1 MLDYKAHWEKVYAT
15 KTPEEVSWT
24 QVHPKS
30 SLKLVQDATKSKE
43 SSIIDIG
50 GGDSV
55 LADCLLA
62 DGYTDITVL
71 DISKHALDRA
81 AKRLGEKASLVNW
94 IESDIRDFTPSKTY
108 DIWHDRAVFH
118 FLTDAAEIQNYAN
131 LVAKFVKGDMIIATF
146 STDGPKRCSGL
157 DVHQYDIKSLCA
169 LFNSVFDLVESF
181 TEDHITPF
189 DTKQNFLFARFKRRQ
204 SVR

>member
-24 QVHPKS
+24 QAHPKS
-30 SLKLVQDATKSKE
+30 SLKLIQDAVKSKE

-55 LADCLLA
+55 LTDCLVA

-81 AKRLGEKASLVNW
+81 AMRLGEKASQVNW

-131 LVAKFVKGDMIIATF
+131 LVAKFVKGDMIIVTF

-169 LFNSVFDLVESF
+169 LFNSAFDLVESF

>member
-1 MLDYKAHWEKVYAT
+1 MSDYKAHWEKVYAT

-24 QVHPKS
+24 QAHPKS
-30 SLKLVQDATKSKE
+30 SLKLIQDAVKSKE

-55 LADCLLA
+55 LTDCLVA

-81 AKRLGEKASLVNW
+81 ARRLGEKASLVNW

-204 SVR
+204 S

>member
-24 QVHPKS
+24 QTHPAS
-30 SLKLVQDATKSKE
+30 SLKLIQDATKSKE

-55 LADCLLA
+55 LVDYLLV
-62 DGYTDITVL
+62 DGYTDIAVL

>member
-1 MLDYKAHWEKVYAT
+1 MSDYKAHWEKVYAT

-24 QVHPKS
+24 QIHPVS
-30 SLKLVQDATKSKE
+30 SLKLIQDAANSKE
-43 SSIIDIG
+43 SSFIDIG

-62 DGYTDITVL
+62 DGFTDITVL

-94 IESDIRDFTPSKTY
+94 IESDIRDFSPPKTY
-108 DIWHDRAVFH
+108 NIWHDRAVFH
-118 FLTDAAEIQNYAN
+118 FLTDAKDIEVYVN

-146 STDGPKRCSGL
+146 STEGPKRCSGL
-157 DVHQYDIKSLCA
+157 DVKQYDVKSLQLIFA
-169 LFNSVFDLVESF
+169 SAFDLVESF
-181 TEDHITPF
+181 TEDHTTPF

>member
-24 QVHPKS
+24 QAHPKS
-30 SLKLVQDATKSKE
+30 SLKLIQDAAKSKE

-62 DGYTDITVL
+62 DGFTDITVL

-94 IESDIRDFTPSKTY
+94 IESDIRDFSPPKTY
-108 DIWHDRAVFH
+108 NIWHDRAVFH
-118 FLTDAAEIQNYAN
+118 FLTAPEDIHRYLD
-131 LVAKFVKGDMIIATF
+131 LVSHFVTGELILATF
-146 STDGPKRCSGL
+146 SNEGPTRCSGL
-157 DVHQYDIKSLCA
+157 EVKQYDIKSLCS
-169 LFNSVFDLVESF
+169 LFDSAFDLVESF

-204 SVR
+204 SVC

>member
-1 MLDYKAHWEKVYAT
+1 MSDYKAHWEKVYAT

-24 QVHPKS
+24 QAHPKS
-30 SLKLVQDATKSKE
+30 SLKLVKDATKSKE

-94 IESDIRDFTPSKTY
+94 IESDIRDFTPLKTY

-146 STDGPKRCSGL
+146 SKDGPKRCSGL

-204 SVR
+204 S

>member
-24 QVHPKS
+24 QAHPKS
-30 SLKLVQDATKSKE
+30 SLKLIQDAVKSKE

-55 LADCLLA
+55 LTDCLVA
-62 DGYTDITVL
+62 DGYTDMTVL

-81 AKRLGEKASLVNW
+81 AMRLGGKASQVNW

-157 DVHQYDIKSLCA
+157 DVHQYDIKSLCP
-169 LFNSVFDLVESF
+169 LFDSTFDLVESF

>member
-1 MLDYKAHWEKVYAT
+1 MSDYKAHWEKVYAT

-24 QVHPKS
+24 QTHPAS
-30 SLKLVQDATKSKE
+30 CLKLIQDATKSKE

-62 DGYTDITVL
+62 DGYTDVTVL

-81 AKRLGEKASLVNW
+81 AKRLGKKSSLVNW

-118 FLTDAAEIQNYAN
+118 FLKDSAEIQNYAN
-131 LVAKFVKGDMIIATF
+131 LVAKFVKGDLIIATF

-157 DVHQYDIKSLCA
+157 DVHQYNIKSLCA
-169 LFNSVFDLVESF
+169 LFNSAFDLVESF

-189 DTKQNFLFARFKRRQ
+189 DTKQNFLFARFKRR
-204 SVR
+204 

>member
-24 QVHPKS
+24 QAHPKS
-30 SLKLVQDATKSKE
+30 SLKLVQDAANSKE
-43 SSIIDIG
+43 SIIIDIG

-55 LADCLLA
+55 LVDYLLV

-81 AKRLGEKASLVNW
+81 ARRLGEKASLVNW

-204 SVR
+204 S

>member
-24 QVHPKS
+24 QAHPKS
-30 SLKLVQDATKSKE
+30 SLKLVQDVTKSKE
-43 SSIIDIG
+43 STIIDIG

>member
-1 MLDYKAHWEKVYAT
+1 M
-15 KTPEEVSWT
+15 
-24 QVHPKS
+24 
-30 SLKLVQDATKSKE
+30 
-43 SSIIDIG
+43 
-50 GGDSV
+50 
-55 LADCLLA
+55 A

-81 AKRLGEKASLVNW
+81 ARRLGEKASLVNW
-94 IESDIRDFTPSKTY
+94 IESDIRDFSPKKSY
-108 DIWHDRAVFH
+108 ALWHDRAVFH

-146 STDGPKRCSGL
+146 STDGPKRCRGL

-169 LFNSVFDLVESF
+169 LFNSAFDLVESF

-204 SVR
+204 SVC

>member
-1 MLDYKAHWEKVYAT
+1 MSDYKAHWEKVYAT

-24 QVHPKS
+24 QIHPVS
-30 SLKLVQDATKSKE
+30 SLKLIQDAANSKE
-43 SSIIDIG
+43 SSFIDIG

-55 LADCLLA
+55 LADCLLV
-62 DGYTDITVL
+62 DGFTDITVL
-71 DISKHALDRA
+71 DISKHAL
-81 AKRLGEKASLVNW
+81 
-94 IESDIRDFTPSKTY
+94 
-108 DIWHDRAVFH
+108 DRAVFH

-146 STDGPKRCSGL
+146 STEGPKRCSGL
-157 DVHQYDIKSLCA
+157 DVKQYDVKSLQLIFA
-169 LFNSVFDLVESF
+169 SAFDLVESF

>member
-24 QVHPKS
+24 QTHPAS
-30 SLKLVQDATKSKE
+30 SLKLIQDATKSKE

>member
-24 QVHPKS
+24 QAHPKS

-204 SVR
+204 S

>member
-24 QVHPKS
+24 QTHPAS
-30 SLKLVQDATKSKE
+30 SLKLIQDATKSKE

-55 LADCLLA
+55 LVDYLLV

>member
-1 MLDYKAHWEKVYAT
+1 MSDYKAHWEKVYAT

-24 QVHPKS
+24 QIHPVS
-30 SLKLVQDATKSKE
+30 SLKLIQDAANSKE
-43 SSIIDIG
+43 SSFIDIG

-94 IESDIRDFTPSKTY
+94 IESDILEFTPSKAY
-108 DIWHDRAVFH
+108 DVWHDRAVFH

-146 STDGPKRCSGL
+146 STEGPKRCSGL
-157 DVHQYDIKSLCA
+157 DVKQYDVKSLQLIFA
-169 LFNSVFDLVESF
+169 SAFDLVESF